1 MTALPHPTPNEEL
14 PVTSHEWGRVA
25 DDGTVFVRTADG
37 ERSVGQYP
45 EGTPEEALAF
55 YTERFAALAFEVDLL
70 DKRIRSG
77 VMSPEEAAESVKTV
91 TAQVDGAEM
100 YVAPSLP
107 GDVVAWPL
115 NGQLFVTS
123 GSYLASSAGIEVDT
137 QWGGGK
143 TFFSSEGLFM
153 LRVAGQGEI
162 VLSSYGAIHHIDL
175 APGQTWTVDTG
186 HMVAW
191 TDGVQYAVRKVGNWK
206 STFFSGEGLVCDLT
220 GPGRIYLQTRS
231 QDAFLSWLIPQ
242 LPTPSSS

>member
-1 MTALPHPTPNEEL
+1 MQTEVLYSPAYATAKLTLAAGE
-14 PVTSHEWGRVA
+14 A
-25 DDGTVFVRTADG
+25 VRAESG
-37 ERSVGQYP
+37 
-45 EGTPEEALAF
+45 AMLA
-55 YTERFAALAFEVDLL
+55 
-70 DKRIRSG
+70 
-77 VMSPEEAAESVKTV
+77 MSPGIAMETSTQGGVLKGLKRAVLGGESFFVNTF
-91 TAQVDGAEM
+91 TAQVDGAEL

-153 LRVAGQGEI
+153 LRVAGQGEL

-175 APGQTWTVDTG
+175 QPGQTYTVDTG

-191 TDGVQYAVRKVGNWK
+191 TDGVQYAVRRVGGWK
-206 STFFSGEGLVCDLT
+206 STLLSGEGLVCDLT

-242 LPTPSSS
+242 LPKPSSS